1 MRKVISLF
9 ALMTLLLPLGG
20 CFGGGEGQKAL
31 DLALTIRGEYLAMT
45 AFSSQIQLRAD
56 YGQRVYDYA
65 LDMTVNEK
73 ETVLTVTQPE
83 LISGVTARMRADET
97 FLEYDG
103 LCIETGPLND
113 EGLTPVSTPPAM
125 LTAVRESYIT
135 AYCFEEDGLLRVDYG
150 SPDVPLGTG
159 TEFTLWF
166 HPESHDLTRGELSV
180 DGACRAVCTF
190 SPFTKE

>member
-1 MRKVISLF
+1 MRKVFSLF

-31 DLALTIRGEYLAMT
+31 DTALTIRGEYLAL
-45 AFSSQIQLRAD
+45 AEFSTQVQLRAD
-56 YGQRVYDYA
+56 YGQRVYDYS

-73 ETVLTVTQPE
+73 ETALTVTQPE
-83 LISGVTARMRADET
+83 LISGVTARMRAGET

-103 LCIETGPLND
+103 LCIETGPLNG
-113 EGLTPVSTPPAM
+113 EGLTPISAVPAM
-125 LTAVRESYIT
+125 LTAVREAYIT

-166 HPESHDLTRGELSV
+166 HPESHDISRGEISV
-180 DGACRAVCTF
+180 DGFRCIQCTF

>member
-56 YGQRVYDYA
+56 YGQRVYDYS